1 MTLLKQMSECMKI
14 KNWIHTVDSEKSI
27 ILFTASNEI
36 ASLRFTFLIKESD
49 NRIILL
55 LSYERHC
62 PEKYRQIMADFVN
75 RINYAIPIGFFA
87 IDLTDGEVRYRHSA
101 DVEGI
106 EINEIFVDNFI
117 RSSITFCRL
126 YYNPIQAVMNGYSIE
141 AAMETKDE
149 V

>member
-87 IDLTDGEVRYRHSA
+87 IDLTDGEVRYRHGT

>member
-87 IDLTDGEVRYRHSA
+87 IDLTDGEVRYRHGA

>member
-62 PEKYRQIMADFVN
+62 PEKDRQIMADFVN